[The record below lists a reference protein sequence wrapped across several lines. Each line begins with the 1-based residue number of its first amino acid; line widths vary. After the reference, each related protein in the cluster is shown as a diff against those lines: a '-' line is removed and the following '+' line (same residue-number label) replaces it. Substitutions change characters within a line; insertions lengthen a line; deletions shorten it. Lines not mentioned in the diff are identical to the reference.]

1 MALSEYQKSQLNSYL
16 NQLSATELN
25 RTLES
30 QNNFR
35 NWLYRDHYSLYV
47 QVKDVLDE
55 VWEVS
60 KKVAKGILTAVGVT
74 AGVAV
79 CVAAAPFYILGK
91 MFGVIDD

>member
-60 KKVAKGILTAVGVT
+60 KKVAKGILAAVGVT

>member
-1 MALSEYQKSQLNSYL
+1 MALSEEQKRRLNSYMD
-16 NQLSATELN
+16 QLSAAELN

-30 QNNFR
+30 QSNFR
-35 NWLYRDHYSLYV
+35 NWLYREHYSFYV

-55 VWEVS
+55 VWEIS
-60 KKVAKGILTAVGVT
+60 KKVAKGVLTAVGVT

>member
-1 MALSEYQKSQLNSYL
+1 MALTEEQRRKVESCL
-16 NQLSATELN
+16 NQLSAAELN

-30 QNNFR
+30 QSNFR
-35 NWLYRDHYSLYV
+35 NWLYRDHYGLYI
-47 QVKDVLDE
+47 QVRDALDE
-55 VWEVS
+55 LWEIS
-60 KKVAKGILTAVGVT
+60 KKVAKGVLTAVGVT

>member
-1 MALSEYQKSQLNSYL
+1 MALTEEQKRQLNAYMD
-16 NQLSATELN
+16 QLSAAELN

-35 NWLYRDHYSLYV
+35 NWLYREHYSFYV

-55 VWEVS
+55 LWEIS
-60 KKVAKGILTAVGVT
+60 KKVAKGVLTAVGVT

>member
-1 MALSEYQKSQLNSYL
+1 MITEAQKAQLNAYL
-16 NQLSATELN
+16 NSLSAAELN
-25 RTLES
+25 QTLES
-30 QNNFR
+30 QSNFR
-35 NWLYRDHYSLYV
+35 NWLYRDHYSLYIK
-47 QVKDVLDE
+47 VKDSLDE
-55 VWEVS
+55 LWEIS